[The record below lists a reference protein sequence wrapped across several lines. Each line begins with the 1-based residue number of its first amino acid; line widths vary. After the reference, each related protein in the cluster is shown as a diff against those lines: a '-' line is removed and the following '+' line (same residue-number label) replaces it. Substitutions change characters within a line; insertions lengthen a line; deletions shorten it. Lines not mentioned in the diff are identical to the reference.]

1 MAKLERMPSFD
12 SEDFGNDLLAAK
24 ERDLKPLREES
35 AEALELD
42 HEQTETMDDFLNLAW
57 FSGTRSGHA
66 QMHARAT
73 QPEPD
78 IGAVAIE
85 RLESEFKLLM
95 DESAEALNLTVSRTI
110 VMWNYLHQA
119 WMAGNRTCEAELMG
133 LYVEMRTD
141 VAAEALEWLED
152 DGRDEDDD
160 AEEGAA

>member
-1 MAKLERMPSFD
+1 MAKLAQMPSFD

-42 HEQTETMDDFLNLAW
+42 YEQSEAMEDFLNLAW

-66 QMHARAT
+66 QMRARAT
-73 QPEPD
+73 EREPD

-85 RLESEFKLLM
+85 RLKSEFKLLM
-95 DESAEALNLTVSRTI
+95 DQSADMLNLTVPRTI
-110 VMWNYLHQA
+110 DMWNYLHQA

-133 LYVEMRTD
+133 LFVEMKTD
-141 VAAEALEWLED
+141 VAEEALEWLEGE
-152 DGRDEDDD
+152 DG
-160 AEEGAA
+160 GGS